1 MYEPVIEARGLS
13 KDFGQGAVLDGLDL
27 TVAQGSFYG
36 LLGRNGAGK
45 TTLLRLLMGLQTPN
59 AGEALILGKTIITA
73 GESHR
78 ARVAYV
84 SQNQTL
90 HPQLSA
96 EELAEY
102 VAHFYPK
109 WDAAYA
115 HRLAGRLEVPWTQRW
130 SELSGGQQRKVGLLL
145 ALAARPEVLLLDE
158 PAAGLDPVARR
169 ELLEELIDLLLEG
182 DGCTVLFSTH
192 ILSDLERP
200 ADTIGVLAEGRML
213 LSQPTEV
220 LQSQA
225 RRVQAVFP
233 GDVPDD
239 LMLAGAWRSHRDGR
253 VYQAILGLESDDQLA
268 PLRKAGAT
276 VDVFPMDLEEL
287 FIELVGKRSLS
298 TDQV

>member
-1 MYEPVIEARGLS
+1 MRETVIETHSLT
-13 KDFGQGAVLDGLDL
+13 KDFGDGAILDRLDL
-27 TVAQGSFYG
+27 RVEHGSFYG

-45 TTLLRLLMGLQTPN
+45 TTLLRLLMGLQRPTSG
-59 AGEALILGKTIITA
+59 ATSILGREMA
-73 GESHR
+73 DAPEAHR

-84 SQNQTL
+84 SQNQQL
-90 HPQLSA
+90 HPQLCA
-96 EELAEY
+96 EELADY

-115 HRLAGRLEVPWTQRW
+115 RRLAERLEVPWTQRW

-182 DGCTVLFSTH
+182 EGCTVLMSTH

-200 ADTIGVLAEGRML
+200 ADSIGILAQGRML
-213 LSQPTEV
+213 LSQPIEH
-220 LQSQA
+220 LQSSA

-233 GDVPDD
+233 GEVPQDLDV
-239 LMLAGAWRSHRDGR
+239 AGAWRSQVEGR
-253 VYQAILGLESDDQLA
+253 ILQAIVGLESDEQLA
-268 PLRKAGAT
+268 PLREAGAT

-287 FIELVGKRSLS
+287 FIELVGKRGAAS
-298 TDQV
+298 